1 MDDETLELINEG
13 LDNLSDLADKFM
25 AERDG
30 DLYLVID
37 DMVRVLRLS
46 GGSLAE
52 VAGFC
57 AFAVLRNKELL

>member
-1 MDDETLELINEG
+1 MDDETLELIDEG
-13 LDNLSDLADKFM
+13 LERLSELADK
-25 AERDG
+25 ALKEHDG

-46 GGSLAE
+46 GASLAE